1 MNSIS
6 QSETSKVTAPFD
18 ARRVVDVDSHYSEPH
33 DLWTKRAPQKFKD
46 RVPRV
51 ASVSG
56 KQLWVIDENHPL
68 GMNASP
74 GSTVLKDGTKLR
86 GLDFMRLSHKDVHA
100 GCYDAK
106 ARVALMDQLGI
117 SAQLIYAN
125 VLGFG
130 GLASG
135 KIDSELRLLSTKI
148 FNDAMAELQEESDQ
162 RIFPMALLPW
172 WDVKEAVAEVQRTH
186 EMGLHGININPEP
199 HGAYVG
205 SAEPIPDLSETY
217 WHPLWEI
224 CEALDQPVNF
234 HVGASNVALDFAS
247 KKPWPK
253 LSEISNYVV
262 TSSLVFMDNATTM
275 ANIVLSGLLDR
286 FPKLKLV
293 SVESGLGWVPFLMEA
308 LDYQFKEAGEK
319 GNLRRPP
326 SEYIKTN
333 IYTAFWF
340 ERRLLTEHI
349 RAIGVDNVMFETD
362 FPHPTCLYPI
372 DDVAGAFKGLTGP
385 EIDKVLSGNAIRV
398 YNLPL

>member
-1 MNSIS
+1 MNSIL
-6 QSETSKVTAPFD
+6 QSKASKANSSFGG
-18 ARRVVDVDSHYSEPH
+18 RKVVDIDTHYSEPH
-33 DLWTKRAPQKFKD
+33 DLWTKRAPQKFKN

-51 ASVSG
+51 ASVNG

-74 GSTVLKDGTKLR
+74 GSTVLKDGTKMH
-86 GLDFMRLSHKDVHA
+86 GLDFMNLSHADVHA

-106 ARVALMDQLGI
+106 ARVALMDELGI
-117 SAQLIYAN
+117 AAQLVYAN

-130 GLASG
+130 GLASAQ
-135 KIDSELRLLSTKI
+135 IDSELRLLSTKI
-148 FNDAMAELQEESDQ
+148 FNDAMAELQEESGQ

-172 WDVKEAVAEVQRTH
+172 WDVNEAVAEVNRTH
-186 EMGLHGININPEP
+186 KMGLRGININPEP
-199 HGAYVG
+199 HGAHVG
-205 SAEPIPDLSETY
+205 SAEPIPDLGQAY
-217 WHPLWEI
+217 WEPLWEI
-224 CEALDQPVNF
+224 CEALDLPVNF
-234 HVGASNVALDFAS
+234 HVGASNMAMDFAS

-253 LSEISNYVV
+253 SSEMSKYVV
-262 TSSLVFMDNATTM
+262 TSALVFMDNATTI
-275 ANIVLSGLLDR
+275 ANLIFSGLLDR
-286 FPKLKLV
+286 FPKLKFV

-308 LDYQFKEAGEK
+308 LDYQFNEAREK
-319 GNLRRPP
+319 NDLRQLP
-326 SEYIKTN
+326 SEYVKRS

-340 ERRLLTEHI
+340 ERRLLTENI

-372 DDVAGAFKGLTGP
+372 DDVAGAFKGFTGA